1 MSESLLGR
9 DEDRARVHTL
19 LDGGGAALV
28 LGEPGVGKTALLA
41 RIAADAEHDGAR
53 VLTASGVQFESGVSY
68 SGLHQLLSGVHER
81 FDVLDREHRDALRAA
96 IGLTTGPPP
105 SRLLVCTAVLLLTR
119 ALAADR
125 PLLLIVDDLPWVD
138 RSSAAV
144 LGFTARRL
152 AGGRARLLSA
162 ARTGDA
168 AASGSADLEAT
179 DLPRHSLGPVDD
191 VSALEILGRHFPGL
205 ASSVRQRVIAEAAGN
220 PLALRELPTA
230 LTGDERRAAMPLP
243 PVLTGDERRAAAPLP
258 PVLTGDERRAAVSLP
273 PVLTGDER
281 RAIAPLPAVL
291 QLTERLERLFAA
303 RVSVVPPSTRELLLR
318 GALDSNGGQAAMRTA
333 ENALDLLVP
342 AERRRL
348 IRVAPDARHFT
359 FRHPLIR
366 SAVAGVATAAEL
378 RRAHLALA
386 GTLHDHPERYAWHL
400 GEAAAGPDE
409 QVAALLERSARAAAA
424 RGDARGA
431 IVRLHR
437 AAGLSPD
444 PAGRTRRLARAAHLG
459 AESAGED
466 SSADRFLAEAGRP
479 ASAPLLAV
487 TATAALQINGDGDVA
502 TAYALLA
509 GAIEAGDHGFDGRD
523 DALTQS
529 LHMLLLL
536 ARYAGTAAAWDRYL
550 ALFGRLRAPADPD
563 LALITR
569 VYADT
574 TDPDPAVIADLDAQ
588 LAGLRREPD
597 PHRVV
602 RIGSAVRYLDRVSSV
617 QNDLWRV
624 VRQGR
629 AGAAPTRRRITA
641 LGLLGRELFHAGA
654 WDTVAEIAEEGRELC
669 IERGFP
675 FPAWIFRSQQGLL
688 AAARGEDL
696 SGSDELVRWA
706 VARQAGGVEM
716 FARHALALHHIGQG
730 DFAAA
735 YREAATIAPPGTLPR
750 YLPQALWAGL
760 DLVEAAVRTGRRD
773 EAVAHADA
781 LRRAGATRL
790 SSRLGL
796 LAAGA
801 AALVAD
807 DGEARA
813 AFGRALS
820 PPDVARW
827 PFDRARVR
835 LAYGERLRRLGAVQE
850 ARSEL
855 SGAAGVFRRLG
866 AAPWRDRAENELR
879 ATGLSRP
886 RAAAGEQPVLTA
898 REREIAELAAAGLTN
913 REIGARLFLSQRT
926 VGSHL
931 YQLFPKLGLRS
942 RAGLRDALLRLTD

>member
-1 MSESLLGR
+1 VSESLLGR
-9 DEDRARVHTL
+9 DEDCARVRTL
-19 LDGGGAALV
+19 LDGGGGAALL
-28 LGEPGVGKTALLA
+28 LGAPGVGKTALLA
-41 RIAADAEHDGAR
+41 RIAADVERDGTR
-53 VLTASGVQFESGVSY
+53 VLSASGVQFASGVSY
-68 SGLHQLLSGVHER
+68 SGLHHLLSGVHER
-81 FDVLDREHRDALRAA
+81 LDVLDREHRDALRAA

-105 SRLLVCTAVLLLTR
+105 SRLLVCTAVLLLTA

-125 PLLLIVDDLPWVD
+125 PLLLVVDDLPWVD

-152 AGGRARLLSA
+152 AGGRVRLLGA
-162 ARTGDA
+162 ARTGADG
-168 AASGSADLEAT
+168 ASGNAGFEAANP
-179 DLPRHSLGPVDD
+179 PRHVLGPVDD
-191 VSALEILGRHFPGL
+191 QSAREIVGRCFPGL
-205 ASSVRQRVIAEAAGN
+205 APAVRQRVAAEAAGN
-220 PLALRELPTA
+220 PLALLELPSM
-230 LTGDERRAAMPLP
+230 LPGDDRRAVLPSVLPL
-243 PVLTGDERRAAAPLP
+243 TD
-258 PVLTGDERRAAVSLP
+258 
-273 PVLTGDER
+273 
-281 RAIAPLPAVL
+281 
-291 QLTERLERLFAA
+291 RLERLFAA
-303 RVSVVPPSTRELLLR
+303 RVSTIPPAGRDLLLR
-318 GALDSNGGQAAMRTA
+318 IALDSDGGPDAMRTA
-333 ENALDLLVP
+333 GNALELLAP
-342 AERRRL
+342 AERERL
-348 IRVAPDARHFT
+348 VRIAPDARHVT

-366 SAVAGVATAAEL
+366 SAVVGVATTAE
-378 RRAHLALA
+378 RQRAHLALA
-386 GTLHDHPERYAWHL
+386 EALHDHPERRAWHL
-400 GEAAAGPDE
+400 GEAAADPDE
-409 QVAALLERSARAAAA
+409 QVATLLERSAQPATA
-424 RGDARGA
+424 RGDPMGA
-431 IVRLHR
+431 ILRLHR
-437 AAGLSPD
+437 AADLSPD
-444 PAGRTRRLARAAHLG
+444 PAGRARRLARAAYLG
-459 AESAGED
+459 AESVGED
-466 SSADRFLAEAGRP
+466 SSADRFLEETGR
-479 ASAPLLAV
+479 SAATPLLAV
-487 TATAALQINGDGDVA
+487 TATAALQINGDGDV
-502 TAYALLA
+502 TTGYALLA
-509 GAIEAGDHGFDGRD
+509 SAIETGDHGFDGRD
-523 DALTQS
+523 DALTQA
-529 LHMLLLL
+529 LHTLLLL

-550 ALFGRLRAPADPD
+550 ALFARLRAPVDPD
-563 LALITR
+563 LALVTR

-588 LAGLRREPD
+588 LTGLRREPD

-602 RIGSAVRYLDRVSSV
+602 RIGSAVQYLDRVSTV

-629 AGAAPTRRRITA
+629 AGAAPARRRITA

-654 WDTVAEIAEEGRELC
+654 WDTVAEIAEEGRALC
-669 IERGFP
+669 TERGFP

-688 AAARGEDL
+688 AAARGEDPA
-696 SGSDELVRWA
+696 GSDDLLRWA
-706 VARQAGGVEM
+706 VARQAGGVER
-716 FARHALALHHIGQG
+716 FARHALALHHIGRG

-735 YREAATIAPPGTLPR
+735 YREATTIAPPGRLPR

-760 DLVEAAVRTGRRD
+760 DLVEAAVRTGHRA
-773 EAVAHADA
+773 EAVAHAAA

-801 AALVAD
+801 TALIAD

-850 ARSEL
+850 ARTEL
-855 SGAAGVFRRLG
+855 SGAADVFRRLG

-886 RAAAGEQPVLTA
+886 RPAAGEPPVLTA

-913 REIGARLFLSQRT
+913 REIGARLFLSHRT